1 METPCEPQCLPPV
14 SHLRPITAGA
24 ALLTVSSGPGG
35 AFRALGQTC
44 RHLTPPPKPSGESCP
59 LEGELV
65 GFVAEPEPCD
75 FRGFP
80 PCAVQGVK
88 PWGGRTPAAK
98 DPGTRQ

>member
-1 METPCEPQCLPPV
+1 MSATRVPPTPHHSGCSFAYSVFRTWRRVQ
-14 SHLRPITAGA
+14 
-24 ALLTVSSGPGG
+24 SSWSDLSTPD
-35 AFRALGQTC
+35 TP
-44 RHLTPPPKPSGESCP
+44 PPPKPSGESCP